1 MTVQETLYSMDV
13 EADTGMLS
21 DVREFVRQHSI
32 SHGFREKEI
41 GEIELAVDEAFTNII
56 KHAYRGRSDSNVRI
70 RMWFSPDRLSIS
82 LFDTGCSF
90 NRESYT
96 EPNIQTLAHRKKK
109 GGMGVFLIKK
119 LMDDVEYKKS
129 DDGNEIRMTKRL
141 SPSAS

>member
-1 MTVQETLYSMDV
+1 MDV

-21 DVREFVRQHSI
+21 DVRKFVRQHSI

-56 KHAYRGRSDSNVRI
+56 KHAYGGQSHNSVRI
-70 RMWFSPDRLSIS
+70 RLWFSPDHLSIS
-82 LFDTGCSF
+82 LLDTGCSF
-90 NRESYT
+90 NPENYI
-96 EPNIQTLAHRKKK
+96 EPDIQALAHRKKK
-109 GGMGVFLIKK
+109 GGMGVFLINK

-141 SPSAS
+141 SSSTS

>member
-56 KHAYRGRSDSNVRI
+56 KHAYGGRSDSNVRI
-70 RMWFSPDRLSIS
+70 RLGFSPDRLSIS
-82 LFDTGCSF
+82 LFDTGFSF
-90 NRESYT
+90 NPDSYT
-96 EPNIQTLAHRKKK
+96 EPNIQTLAHKKKK
-109 GGMGVFLIKK
+109 GGMGVFLINK
-119 LMDDVEYKKS
+119 LMDNVEYKQS

-141 SPSAS
+141 SSSIS